1 MGNIIDGKG
10 IAAEIRRELKGRA
23 EALRARGI
31 VPCLAVVLAGDDP
44 ASQIYVRNKKRACEE
59 IGILSREVTLPGD
72 ITEDALIAEIQALN
86 ADDRVDAMLVQLPL
100 PKHIDE
106 KRVLAEVSPEKDADG
121 FHVVNA
127 GLLFS
132 GQKSVLPCT
141 PAGCMELL
149 RRAGTSFNGR
159 HAVVVGRSNI
169 VGKPMAILLL
179 NEHATVTVCH
189 SRTVDLAD
197 FTRRADILVAAV
209 GRAGLITGDML
220 KPGAAV
226 IDVGM
231 NRLPDGKVVGDVDF
245 ASALPVAG
253 AITPVPGGVGPMTIA
268 MLMQNAIDASEKR
281 HG

>member
-44 ASQIYVRNKKRACEE
+44 ASLIYVRNKKRACEE

-72 ITEDALIAEIQALN
+72 IEEDALIAEIQALN
-86 ADDRVDAMLVQLPL
+86 KDETVDAMLVQLPL
-100 PKHIDE
+100 PRHIDE
-106 KRVLAEVSPEKDADG
+106 RRVLAEVAPEKDADG

-149 RRAGTSFNGR
+149 RRAGTAFRGR

-169 VGKPMAILLL
+169 VGKPMAMLLL

-189 SRTVDLAD
+189 SRTRDLAAACAG
-197 FTRRADILVAAV
+197 ADVLVAAV
-209 GRAGLITGDML
+209 GRGR
-220 KPGAAV
+220 GAAGS
-226 IDVGM
+226 DVM
-231 NRLPDGKVVGDVDF
+231 ATAPPP
-245 ASALPVAG
+245 APC
-253 AITPVPGGVGPMTIA
+253 IQA
-268 MLMQNAIDASEKR
+268 M
-281 HG
+281 

>member
-10 IAAEIRRELKGRA
+10 IAAEIRAELKGRA
-23 EALRARGI
+23 AALRERGI
-31 VPCLAVVLAGDDP
+31 APCLAVVLAGDDP
-44 ASQIYVRNKKRACEE
+44 ASLIYVRNKKRACEE

-72 ITEDALIAEIQALN
+72 IEEDALIAEIQALN
-86 ADDRVDAMLVQLPL
+86 KDETVDAMLVQLPL
-100 PKHIDE
+100 PRHIDE
-106 KRVLAEVSPEKDADG
+106 RRVLAEVAPEKDADG

-149 RRAGTSFNGR
+149 RRAGTAFRGR

-189 SRTVDLAD
+189 SRTKDLAD
-197 FTRRADILVAAV
+197 FTRSADILVAAV

-268 MLMQNAIDASEKR
+268 MLMQNTIVACETR